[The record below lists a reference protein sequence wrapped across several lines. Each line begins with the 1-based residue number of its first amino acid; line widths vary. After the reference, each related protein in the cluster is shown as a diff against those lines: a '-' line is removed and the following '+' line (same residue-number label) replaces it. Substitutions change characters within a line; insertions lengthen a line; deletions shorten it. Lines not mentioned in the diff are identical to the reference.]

1 MRDPPFLIDYGVRG
15 GRKLGAGGLFCRSGG
30 PSLARP
36 ALRPWALVTAKQ
48 PPYSKLAHVLI

>member
-1 MRDPPFLIDYGVRG
+1 MHDAPFLVDYGVRV

-36 ALRPWALVTAKQ
+36 ALHPWALVTAKQ
-48 PPYSKLAHVLI
+48 PPYSKLARVLI